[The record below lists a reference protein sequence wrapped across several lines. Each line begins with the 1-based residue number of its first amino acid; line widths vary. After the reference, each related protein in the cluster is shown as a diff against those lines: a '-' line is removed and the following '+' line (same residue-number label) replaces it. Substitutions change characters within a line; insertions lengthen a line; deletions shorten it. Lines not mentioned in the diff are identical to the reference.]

1 MGEQIQWPRNEE
13 VYERL
18 QEVASLLGWPQA
30 FTTDLTHHDRKF
42 VEAMEPGTSFGWIV
56 YPCGTHLITLGM
68 SREDMATVA
77 GHEKR
82 AEYFVWNGHKLVQCT
97 SWRVMIDYL
106 CTRPV

>member
-42 VEAMEPGTSFGWIV
+42 VEAMELGTSFGWIV
-56 YPCGTHLITLGM
+56 YPCGTHLIT
-68 SREDMATVA
+68 
-77 GHEKR
+77 
-82 AEYFVWNGHKLVQCT
+82 WNGHKLVQCT